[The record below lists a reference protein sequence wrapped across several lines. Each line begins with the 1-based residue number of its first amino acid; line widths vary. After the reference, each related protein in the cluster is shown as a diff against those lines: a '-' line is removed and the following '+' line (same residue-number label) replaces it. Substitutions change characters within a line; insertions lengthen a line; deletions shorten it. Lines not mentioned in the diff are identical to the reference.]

1 MNTSTY
7 LSNGKGCKTTIDS
20 IHKHYSSNPT
30 CNIDDLRAFFDYN
43 DQLDRARGVR
53 LADYIP
59 ELEAARRLI

>member
-7 LSNGKGCKTTIDS
+7 LSNGKSCKTAIDS
-20 IHKHYSSNPT
+20 IYTHYSGNPT
-30 CNIDDLRAFFDYN
+30 CNINELRAFFNYN

-59 ELEAARRLI
+59 ELEAVRNLI